1 MLNLF
6 AQTYTVESNG
16 ASGLFTIYLL
26 VVLAAV
32 VVSIIGLWK
41 MFEKAGQPG
50 WAAIIPIYN
59 LYILVK
65 ISGRPEWWLL
75 LYFIPFVNIVVSLLI
90 ALDVGKRFGQ
100 SDVFSI
106 IMLWLFSSLGY
117 VILGFGDAEYRPTA

>member
-6 AQTYTVESNG
+6 AQTYTVESSS

-26 VVLAAV
+26 IVLAAV

-59 LYILVK
+59 LYVLVK